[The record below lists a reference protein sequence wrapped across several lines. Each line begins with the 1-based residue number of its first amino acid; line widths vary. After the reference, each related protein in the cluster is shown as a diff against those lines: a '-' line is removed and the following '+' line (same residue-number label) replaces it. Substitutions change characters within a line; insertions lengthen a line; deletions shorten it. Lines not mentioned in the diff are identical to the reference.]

1 MRDYRPGLPPAV
13 VDSEL
18 RGCVRVTREMER
30 RAVLWF
36 GEVVGRRLYRTF
48 GFSSIQL
55 YAADRLDFS
64 EAKTAQ
70 FLRLC
75 RELESLPELR
85 RSVATGEVAW
95 TKARTVAS
103 VATPS
108 TERRWVERART
119 ESRRCLERAVQQTRG
134 RARAA
139 RRRAPGQGSL
149 LEPAGGGAAADGGAA
164 LPGTAGGG
172 GPSEGAAAAP
182 DDAAALGATPTPGAA
197 AGKSEV
203 DSTAPPYEAGPIPA
217 SVTLR
222 FPPELHARFEALVE
236 RLRKQHRRGT
246 REELVV
252 AGLESLAQTVTAVGS
267 TAGDERTAIDP
278 APDTRVS
285 SSAAM
290 EYMGSP
296 AAAGRPGESA
306 AGTGGP
312 AGNTRVSSSAAMEC
326 MGSPAAAET
335 GKSRGAEP
343 RKVAAR
349 GPVYQVTV
357 RYCPGCSRGAVIAGR
372 QDRPLDP
379 AKMEAILCDARVR
392 RPGGRNTATVPPRLR
407 LEVLQRDG
415 FRCRVPGCRSPR
427 FLEVHHLVPRSA
439 GGGND
444 PGNLV
449 SLCSRCH
456 QTLHDIGRPRAA
468 TLLSAGLPVAEPKPA
483 P

>member
-108 TERRWVERART
+108 TERRWVEKART

-236 RLRKQHRRGT
+236 KLRKQHRRGT

-278 APDTRVS
+278 APD
-285 SSAAM
+285 
-290 EYMGSP
+290 
-296 AAAGRPGESA
+296 
-306 AGTGGP
+306 
-312 AGNTRVSSSAAMEC
+312 TRVSSSAAMEC

-427 FLEVHHLVPRSA
+427 FLEAHHLVPRST

-468 TLLSAGLPVAEPKPA
+468 TLLSAGLPVAEPEPA